1 MPQSRILTR
10 RAVEFCTTGEPSRR
24 IPLFPIGA
32 SLSPI
37 LDVIQWLEWQPRRV
51 YSRMQ
56 MSKRLS
62 RPARNKKTSE
72 RIGEGAIDARESI
85 LDRGGKESR
94 VSVMRHHERRLS
106 LSHERRRILWCQGF
120 DGGFCSNAHLF
131 SILHTDKFLY
141 PRPLYSLFRDLL
153 LTVFRYSIVHFFSI
167 GELASLRRFIYFLH
181 LFSFFISS
189 RDLFRS
195 YSHRL
200 IVLFQSVNY

>member
-1 MPQSRILTR
+1 
-10 RAVEFCTTGEPSRR
+10 
-24 IPLFPIGA
+24 
-32 SLSPI
+32 
-37 LDVIQWLEWQPRRV
+37 
-51 YSRMQ
+51 